1 MKTRTLIPLLFA
13 LASSLWAAA
22 APRTLDFPKLIA
34 GQPCLEEVAAAARAS
49 NVTFGVYGGTVR
61 DLFLGQPFT
70 VISDYDLIFDTSE
83 KGFPAFREAVF
94 AIAARNRGKM
104 PIPDFHFNLDPAVQE
119 TERQK
124 QFHTEGIT
132 ATKLGVMSDGRVL
145 DPTGVGAQDLAR
157 GLFRF
162 HSPRP
167 RPWIDLHNM
176 GRFVRDMVRLPGF
189 RVAPATLELFRSSL
203 ERHATAEGGRTR
215 AAVAACRRL
224 DPASGLITFRALIKP
239 FRKDVRYLHNGLDDR
254 YTAAFPVDVFLFDLF
269 KCITQA
275 ADITAMRTVFRTVG
289 VDRFLRAAGLG
300 PEADVLMDKARD
312 REALFAA
319 FQFPGHLPPEPAR
332 RSILETWERTLRK
345 YNYRTLFDML
355 ISEFPAG
362 SGEATI
368 LQTRRDDFLRDSSYR
383 LFDPGDE
390 YGEEI
395 LGFLDT
401 DFNVFRLP
409 RQKIERSM
417 GWFLETYLPRG
428 GRTDDR
434 VLRPI
439 SERPAAIAFAEVVRG
454 YAPEVRALDPS
465 SPHSIRDLQ
474 AYLELQVG
482 RELMPAYL
490 DPRVTIAF
498 VAGSRAVAAA
508 AAASRG
514 FTRAQEANACG
525 LSRRR
530 RTLIASAPGHD
541 RLCVVF
547 YGYHSGEQL
556 LNEQAR
562 FKFLGVPARR
572 VLAMR
577 GRDDG
582 GFPDRA
588 ALARALDLGG
598 RNPSVLFVGFTNPLK
613 RMLGGAR
620 SQAVGDLAITRGR
633 LPDGRMALALSGFG
647 ASYGSLPARIATF
660 LAERGLETVV
670 FVGSAGGL
678 AGPTRRFQW
687 VVPNRV
693 TRTGPDAGEL
703 IAFENCAAAVKLP
716 GAVPDALHVTVPTP
730 LVETQ
735 DWAWRAKAAGIASV
749 DCELYPLVRAAR
761 ACSPPLNLY
770 ALLNVTDF
778 PRSQGEKAMGRGG
791 IDAEN
796 SPEQYEAVTKAL
808 RAILLDLARRVGPGA
823 VAKTPI
829 SAGLS
834 AR

>member
-13 LASSLWAAA
+13 LASSLWAAS

-34 GQPCLEEVAAAARAS
+34 GQPCLEEVASAARAS
-49 NVTFGVYGGTVR
+49 GVTFGVYGGTVR

-104 PIPDFHFNLDPAVQE
+104 PIPDFHFNLDPAVHE

-124 QFHTEGIT
+124 QFHTEGVT

-145 DPTGVGAQDLAR
+145 DPTGFGVRDLAN
-157 GLFRF
+157 GMFRF

-167 RPWIDLHNM
+167 RPSIDLHNL

-189 RVAPATLELFRSSL
+189 RVDPASLELFGSSL
-203 ERHATAEGGRTR
+203 ERHATVEGARTR

-254 YTAAFPVDVFLFDLF
+254 CTAAFPVDVFLFDLF
-269 KCITQA
+269 KCVTQA
-275 ADITAMRTVFRTVG
+275 SDVTAMRAVFRTVG

-300 PEADVLMDKARD
+300 PEADVLMDEDRN

-319 FQFPGHLPPEPAR
+319 FQFPGHLPPGPTR
-332 RSILETWERTLRK
+332 RPILETWERTLRK

-355 ISEFPAG
+355 ASEFPAG
-362 SGEATI
+362 GREAQI
-368 LQTRRDDFLRDSSYR
+368 LKERRDDFLRDSSYR

-409 RQKIERSM
+409 RQQVERSM
-417 GWFLETYLPRG
+417 QWFLETYLPRD
-428 GRTDDR
+428 GRKDDR

-439 SERPAAIAFAEVVRG
+439 SERPAAASTTETVRG
-454 YAPEVRALDPS
+454 YAPDVQALDPNT
-465 SPHSIRDLQ
+465 PHSMPDLR

-482 RELMPAYL
+482 RELVPAFL

-498 VAGSRAVAAA
+498 VAGPRAVAVA

-514 FTRAQEANACG
+514 FTLAQEANACG

-530 RTLIASAPGHD
+530 RTLIASAPGRD
-541 RLCVVF
+541 KVCVAF

-562 FKFLGVPARR
+562 FLFLGVPARR
-572 VLAMR
+572 VLTMR
-577 GRDDG
+577 GTETG
-582 GFPDRA
+582 GFPDQA
-588 ALARALDLGG
+588 ALARMLDGDG
-598 RNPSVLFVGFTNPLK
+598 RKPSVLFVGFTNPLK
-613 RMLGGAR
+613 RLLGAAR
-620 SQAVGDLAITRGR
+620 SQAVGDLAITRGS
-633 LPDGRMALALSGFG
+633 LPDGRMAVALSGFG
-647 ASYGSLPARIATF
+647 ASYGSLPARIAAF
-660 LAERGLETVV
+660 LAERGLQIVV

-687 VVPNRV
+687 VVPDRV
-693 TRTGPDAGEL
+693 TRVGPVAGGP
-703 IAFENCAAAVKLP
+703 IAIENRAAALRIP
-716 GAVPDALHVTVPTP
+716 GALREALHVTVWTP

-735 DWAWRAKAAGIASV
+735 DWARRAKAAGIASV

-761 ACSPPLNLY
+761 ACSPPLTVY

-778 PRSQGEKAMGRGG
+778 PRSRGERTTDQGG

-796 SPEQYEAVTKAL
+796 SPEQREAVTKAL
-808 RAILLDLARRVGPGA
+808 RGIVLDLAQRAGRTPFRSHS
-823 VAKTPI
+823 VA
-829 SAGLS
+829 AGLG